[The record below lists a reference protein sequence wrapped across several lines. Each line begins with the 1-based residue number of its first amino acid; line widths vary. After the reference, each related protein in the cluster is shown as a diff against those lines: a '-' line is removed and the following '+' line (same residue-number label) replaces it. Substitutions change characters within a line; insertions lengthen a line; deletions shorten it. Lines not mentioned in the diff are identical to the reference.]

1 MVEDDESIQD
11 EFNENVFTI
20 NELNENDNKLDS
32 DVDIESVLVNE
43 KVEEK
48 VEVTYKSKKMK
59 IKPKAKKKAE
69 MITFLYVNARSA
81 NNKLDEIRS
90 MAQDIYDAKVI
101 CITETWF
108 NKSSKVKMDNF
119 NLVAFQHR
127 RSNKVQDSGIG
138 GGVAIYV
145 HQSIAHDCFEIKL
158 KTKSGLAQNAAAS
171 ICGQVVVVT
180 YRSPSTANMIK
191 SRRTKILQTISNDWR
206 TMKIGSPNPIWIGD
220 FNFPMIDFKEGLCH
234 DREYDEV
241 FEAIASHGLDQ
252 LIDESTH
259 SGGNQLDLLFAGPE
273 SKLASLRVEPQI
285 DEYDHRPITGKILVD
300 VPEVDLELSKDIF
313 VYSQGNYDKFR
324 KMIKN
329 ADMDWHLKNPDVDKA
344 VKGVVDTIIEAFK
357 ECVPTRKVYLKKDR
371 ETNYGRDTVA
381 AIEKAKK
388 LKNQNK
394 KAYRFAQGK
403 ANKLIRRDNQLA
415 KQKMLRKMNHQK
427 DVLYRVV
434 TEADQDCETEVIGP
448 LFKGDSEELTTS
460 TEEVLTEMR
469 RFLSSVFAPKEKSN
483 VDWSDFD
490 ESDDEKPL
498 FKDVQFTKDKV
509 LRSIN
514 AIPMKCAIGPDLVA
528 PKMLKEAKHELAP
541 ILARLFQKILDTGR
555 CPRLWKTSR
564 VRLLKKPGERTAASN
579 HRPIAVGS
587 VLEKV
592 FSRIVV
598 WELVPFLTCNDLISD
613 KQYGFLPGKRL
624 VENIIRFE
632 DSVAEALDNGDPVT
646 SVYLDIRKCFDTVP
660 HKELFESMFNAGIVG
675 KIGKY
680 WENYYDDYEQFIE
693 IDTER
698 SEPYHVASGVIQG
711 SVTGPIHFLVFYN
724 SLLEICEKV
733 QLAAFADD
741 VKMWAVTRN
750 QNDVDDFNE
759 DLKRVEDEMKRKK
772 LQFNVKKSVVLYLGN
787 KNPKLDLILEG
798 EVLKS
803 EDAVRDLGV
812 FYSKHRH
819 KILSKKDHISK
830 VLSSINSKT
839 GIIRRHFR
847 NVDFK
852 TYCFMYKCY
861 ILPHFLF
868 AAEFFL
874 NEKDEVSLKQLNK
887 TYEKYFHDVKIP
899 EVDGEVLKYFPEN
912 PVRKAL
918 ISNDKFFWLMASGY
932 LSLSDTTNLEYKE
945 KTEHETRLANTNTNQ
960 LKIKTAKRNP
970 LYSSFTH
977 SHSVIWNSYSDG
989 DLKSCEKYC
998 VAAEKRID
1006 RDLPYLKSS
1015 YDSILEGKFQD
1026 QTRRRRDHIRRN
1038 MGRR

>member
-1 MVEDDESIQD
+1 MVEVDESIQD
-11 EFNENVFTI
+11 EFNENIFT
-20 NELNENDNKLDS
+20 LNEMIETENKLNS
-32 DVDIESVLVNE
+32 DVNVQSVLVNE
-43 KVEEK
+43 NVEN
-48 VEVTYKSKKMK
+48 VEITYKSKKMK
-59 IKPKAKKKAE
+59 VRPETKKKAE

-90 MAQDIYDAKVI
+90 MAQDVFNAKVI

-158 KTKSGLAQNAAAS
+158 KTKSGLTQNAAAS

-180 YRSPSTANMIK
+180 YRSPSTANMNK
-191 SRRTKILQTISNDWR
+191 SRRTKILQTIANDWR
-206 TMKIGSPNPIWIGD
+206 TMKMGSQNPLWMGD
-220 FNFPMIDFKEGLCH
+220 FNFPMISFQDNLCH

-241 FEAIASHGLDQ
+241 FEAITGHGLDQ

-259 SGGNQLDLLFAGPE
+259 SGGNQLDLLFSGPE
-273 SKLASLRVEPQI
+273 SKLASFRVEPQL
-285 DEYDHRPITGKILVD
+285 DDFDHRPITGKILVD
-300 VPEVDLELSKDIF
+300 VPEVDLDLSKDIF
-313 VYSQGNYDKFR
+313 VYSQGDYDKFR
-324 KMIKN
+324 QLIKN
-329 ADMDWHLKNPDVDKA
+329 ADMDWHLKNPDVDRA
-344 VKGVVDTIIEAFK
+344 VEGVVDTIIEAFK

-371 ETNYGRDTVA
+371 ETNYGKDTIA

-388 LKNQNK
+388 LKTQNK

-403 ANKLIRRDNQLA
+403 ANKLIRRDNLNA
-415 KQKMLRKMNHQK
+415 KKKLLRKMNQRK
-427 DVLYRVV
+427 DVLYKVV
-434 TEADQDCETEVIGP
+434 TDADRDCETEVIGP

-460 TEEVLTEMR
+460 TEEVLAEMR
-469 RFLSSVFAPKEKSN
+469 RFLSSVFAPKEKPN
-483 VDWSDFD
+483 IDW
-490 ESDDEKPL
+490 DDYDANEKPV
-498 FKDVQFTKDKV
+498 FENVTFTKEKV

-514 AIPMKCAIGPDLVA
+514 AIPLKCAIGPDLVA
-528 PKMLKEAKHELAP
+528 PKMLKEARHELAP
-541 ILARLFQKILDTGR
+541 ILARLFQRIIDKGK
-555 CPRLWKTSR
+555 CPKMWKLSR
-564 VRLLKKPGERTAASN
+564 VRLLKKPGERTAATN

-598 WELVPFLTCNDLISD
+598 WELVPFLMCNDLISD
-613 KQYGFLPGKRL
+613 RQYGFLPGKRL

-632 DSVAEALDNGDPVT
+632 DSVADLLDNGDPVT

-660 HKELFESMFNAGIVG
+660 HKELFETMFETGIVG
-675 KIGKY
+675 KVGKY
-680 WENYYDDYEQFIE
+680 WENYYDNYEQYIE
-693 IDTER
+693 IDTEK
-698 SEPYHVASGVIQG
+698 SENYQVSSGVIQG
-711 SVTGPIHFLVFYN
+711 SVAGPIHFLVFYN
-724 SLLEICEKV
+724 SLLSICKNV
-733 QLAAFADD
+733 HLAGFADD
-741 VKMWAVTRN
+741 IKLWSVTRN
-750 QNDVDDFNE
+750 QDDVDAFND
-759 DLKRVEDEMKRKK
+759 DLKRVENEMKKKK
-772 LQFNVKKSVVLYLGN
+772 LQFNVKKSIVLYLGN
-787 KNPKLDLILEG
+787 RNPKLDIILEG

-812 FYSKHRH
+812 FYSRHRH

-874 NEKDEVSLKQLNK
+874 NEKDEVSLKELNK

-899 EVDGEVLKYFPEN
+899 EVTGDVLKFFPEN

-918 ISNDKFFWLMASGY
+918 ISNEKFFWLLASGY
-932 LSLSDTTNLEYKE
+932 LSLSENTKLEFKE
-945 KTEHETRLANTNTNQ
+945 ASDHETRQANANKNQ
-960 LKIKTAKRNP
+960 LKIKTARLNP
-970 LYSSFTH
+970 LYSSFTQ
-977 SHSVIWNSYSDG
+977 SHSVLWNLYSDE
-989 DLKSCEKYC
+989 DLKSCDNYC

-1006 RDLPYLKSS
+1006 RDLPFLKSS
-1015 YDSILEGKFQD
+1015 YDAILNGKFVD
-1026 QTRRRRDHIRRN
+1026 QTQRRRAHIRRN
-1038 MGRR
+1038 LGRR